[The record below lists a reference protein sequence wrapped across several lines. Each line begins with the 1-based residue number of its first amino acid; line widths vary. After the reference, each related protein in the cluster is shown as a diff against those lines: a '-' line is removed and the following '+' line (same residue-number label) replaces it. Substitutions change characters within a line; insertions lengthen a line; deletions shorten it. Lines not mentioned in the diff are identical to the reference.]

1 MILKGKCEGDLGGVG
16 GKLGQ
21 IFYVCVCMCGI
32 FKKNRFLKVNSG
44 SMLIHV
50 QVGLVLQSEALAQVG
65 DRVFKSIFYTC
76 SKS

>member
-1 MILKGKCEGDLGGVG
+1 MRGILEEWEVSWGRYFMCM
-16 GKLGQ
+16 
-21 IFYVCVCMCGI
+21 CMCGI

-50 QVGLVLQSEALAQVG
+50 QVGLGLQSEALAQVG
-65 DRVFKSIFYTC
+65 VWVFKSIFYTC